1 MLAILVSKE
10 AKSFEHTCMAHFPNN
25 ERLISCIDEEKETL
39 VKMHKRLK
47 LQASLI
53 ETTIVHQI
61 KDLDS
66 EMHHLKEGH

>member
-1 MLAILVSKE
+1 
-10 AKSFEHTCMAHFPNN
+10 MAHFANN

-39 VKMHKRLK
+39 VKLQKRLK

-66 EMHHLKEGH
+66 EMQHLKEGH